1 MSKVKIQGNA
11 SGTGVVTLT
20 APNTNT
26 DRTITLPDDTQTLIG
41 TNASGNVGIGT
52 SSPNVKLQTSD
63 ASGVSTLA
71 IDDSRGNVGDTDVID
86 FRHKGITGSQIK
98 SEAIEDFSVSAN
110 RTSDLQFYTRNNG
123 TISERLRIQSGG
135 GISFNGDTAAA
146 NALDD
151 YETGTF
157 TAGFTGTT
165 DTTTGY
171 YTKVG
176 RLVHFAVYGTGLNV
190 TSATSARL
198 TGLPFTCVDKYN
210 AVPFTHGTYT
220 SNCSGGY
227 VNQGSN
233 TVQLIQNNSTNA
245 AVSSV
250 GTRHGMIAGVY
261 MA

>member
-1 MSKVKIQGNA
+1 MKNPVAKALRTPKFKPKKVESKKNIAENQ
-11 SGTGVVTLT
+11 
-20 APNTNT
+20 
-26 DRTITLPDDTQTLIG
+26 
-41 TNASGNVGIGT
+41 
-52 SSPNVKLQTSD
+52 KLM
-63 ASGVSTLA
+63 
-71 IDDSRGNVGDTDVID
+71 VIIMMAM
-86 FRHKGITGSQIK
+86 KM
-98 SEAIEDFSVSAN
+98 N
-110 RTSDLQFYTRNNG
+110 LQFYTRNNG